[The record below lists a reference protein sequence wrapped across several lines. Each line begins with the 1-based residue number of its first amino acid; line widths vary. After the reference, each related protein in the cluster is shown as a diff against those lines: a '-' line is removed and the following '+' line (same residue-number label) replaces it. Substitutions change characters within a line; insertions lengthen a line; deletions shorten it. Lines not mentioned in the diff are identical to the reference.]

1 MSRALRTLLRE
12 ERTLILA
19 GDFAGLASVQ
29 TRMERLIGG
38 RPLPRATARAVADE
52 MRQNQRL
59 IAAAL
64 DGVTSARA
72 RLDALAQAQA
82 SLKVYG
88 PGGHAS
94 EVVPGKRGFE
104 RKA

>member
-1 MSRALRTLLRE
+1 
-12 ERTLILA
+12 
-19 GDFAGLASVQ
+19 
-29 TRMERLIGG
+29 
-38 RPLPRATARAVADE
+38 

-64 DGVTSARA
+64 EGVKSARA

-88 PGGHAS
+88 PGGDTA
-94 EVVPGKRGFE
+94 EVAPGKRGFE